1 MTLPKSLRPRNRYVF
16 FEVETLPDASFG
28 EHDLRRA
35 LWFEAQ
41 NLYGD
46 VTSAETRASVVEYD
60 EEDATLGIGVV
71 RCAHDRVEETRA
83 ALACVNEIQDHPV
96 GVRVVGVSGTLDA
109 GREKYADETPRTE
122 KTTVEGSPA
131 WVRDGA
137 VDLLTDDGFM
147 CGTHH
152 EFGKEKDEE

>member
-1 MTLPKSLRPRNRYVF
+1 VTLPKSLRPRKRYVF

-46 VTSAETRASVVEYD
+46 VTSAETRAELVEYD
-60 EEDATLGIGVV
+60 GGDTTLGVGVV
-71 RCAHDRVEETRA
+71 RCAHDRVDETRA
-83 ALACVNEIQDHPV
+83 ALACVDEVGEEHDSV
-96 GVRVVGVSGTLDA
+96 GVRVLGVSGTLDA
-109 GREKYADETPRTE
+109 GREKYAETPRTDE
-122 KTTVEGSPA
+122 TTVDDSLA
-131 WVRDGA
+131 RKRDRA
-137 VDLLTDDGFM
+137 VDLRADDGFM

-152 EFGKEKDEE
+152 EFGKE

>member
-1 MTLPKSLRPRNRYVF
+1 VTLPKSLRPRNRYVF

-46 VTSAETRASVVEYD
+46 VTSAETRAELVEYKGD
-60 EEDATLGIGVV
+60 DATLGIGVV
-71 RCAHDRVEETRA
+71 RCDHGAVDETRA
-83 ALACVNEIQDHPV
+83 ALACTEEVDGDPV
-96 GVRVVGVSGTLDA
+96 GVRVVGVSGTLAA
-109 GREKYADETPRTE
+109 GRERYLGAPETDET
-122 KTTVEGSPA
+122 TVGGAPA
-131 WVRDGA
+131 WVRGDA
-137 VDLLTDDGFM
+137 VDVRTDDGFM

-152 EFGKEKDEE
+152 DFGKE

>member
-1 MTLPKSLRPRNRYVF
+1 MTLPKSLRPRHRYVF
-16 FEVETLPDASFG
+16 FEVETLPDATFD

-35 LWFEAQ
+35 VWFEAQ

-46 VTSAETRASVVEYD
+46 ATSAETRAELIEYD
-60 EEDATLGIGVV
+60 GEDATLGVGVV

-83 ALACVNEIQDHPV
+83 ALACLDEVGDGRDPV

-109 GREKYADETPRTE
+109 GREKYAETPRTDE
-122 KTTVEGSPA
+122 TTVDDSHA
-131 WVRDGA
+131 WVRDGTVELRA
-137 VDLLTDDGFM
+137 DDGFM

-152 EFGKEKDEE
+152 EFGKE